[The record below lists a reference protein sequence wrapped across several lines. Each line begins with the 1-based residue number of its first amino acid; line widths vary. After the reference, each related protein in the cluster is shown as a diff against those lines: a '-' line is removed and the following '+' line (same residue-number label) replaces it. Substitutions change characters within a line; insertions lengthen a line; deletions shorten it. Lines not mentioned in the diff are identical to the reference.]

1 MQQIKDKWFYFPV
14 IILSIY
20 LIIRLINQYQ
30 SVNQFP
36 LDWTNDLTSYIALL
50 FFLTKVGYHG
60 FVPYWYNGFTLFN
73 FTPPAWYY
81 FTLPL
86 TYLTNVPLAT
96 YLSRILIYILGFVTI
111 WILGSKTQIS
121 KIKRIAFFL
130 FFFANAIAIGNFI
143 RLGRIPELFALL
155 ILIILSS
162 LFLYY
167 KDKPLNKY
175 FLLFIPLYSILL
187 LSHQSIALIFH
198 IPLLSFFLIKS
209 KKEKLILILSVI
221 LGLLLASFWLAPYIL
236 SFSSGSWGAS
246 EVRTIDLI
254 TFDKM
259 HLPQNI
265 ASTLIPLFFIIIFY
279 FYYQQSKSKKEL
291 IFYLPLI
298 ITSILIIT
306 RLIIFIP
313 LFKYAFPDSYLHILI
328 FFSLFLFMKTKFTPK
343 IKTLAIISLFLTSIL
358 SISVNHFHTPYF
370 TPHSELDEETLSIL
384 PLVQGKYILAGPPP
398 SQLHKWS
405 YHAFTP
411 IYYNLSTPSGW
422 SMQVTSQEYINYLE
436 ETELYLETSI
446 KQEQCQDFINRLKY
460 LNTTSV
466 ITYNQHCNDL
476 KQCDLNEII
485 TKQHVCLYT
494 L

>member
-198 IPLLSFFLIKS
+198 IPLL
-209 KKEKLILILSVI
+209 
-221 LGLLLASFWLAPYIL
+221 
-236 SFSSGSWGAS
+236 
-246 EVRTIDLI
+246 
-254 TFDKM
+254 
-259 HLPQNI
+259 
-265 ASTLIPLFFIIIFY
+265 FIIIFY

-343 IKTLAIISLFLTSIL
+343 IKTLAIISLFLISIL

>member
-1 MQQIKDKWFYFPV
+1 MKIKDKWFYFPI
-14 IILSIY
+14 IILSVY

-30 SVNQFP
+30 SVTQFP
-36 LDWTNDLTSYIALL
+36 LDWTNDLVSYITLL

-86 TYLTNVPLAT
+86 TYLTNVSLAT
-96 YLSRILIYILGFVTI
+96 YISRIIIYVLGFITI
-111 WILGSKTQIS
+111 WVLGIKTQIS

-143 RLGRIPELFALL
+143 RLGRVPELFALL
-155 ILIILSS
+155 ILIMISS

-175 FLLFIPLYSILL
+175 FILFIPLYAILIL
-187 LSHQSIALIFH
+187 AHQSIALVFH
-198 IPLLSFFLIKS
+198 IPLLSFFLIKP
-209 KKEKLILILSVI
+209 KKEKYIIILSVI
-221 LGLLLASFWLAPYIL
+221 LALLLVSFWLLPYL
-236 SFSSGSWGAS
+236 SSFFTTWGAS

-265 ASTLIPLFFIIIFY
+265 ASTLIPLFFLIIFY
-279 FYYQQSKSKKEL
+279 LYYKQNKSKKEFL
-291 IFYLPLI
+291 FYLPLI

-306 RLIIFIP
+306 RLIYLTP
-313 LFKYAFPDSYLHILI
+313 LFKYAFPDSYLHLLI
-328 FFSLFLFMKTKFTPK
+328 FFSLFLFLKTKFSKK
-343 IKTLAIISLFLTSIL
+343 ITTLAILSLFLISIL
-358 SISVNHFHTPYF
+358 SVSINHFHTPYF
-370 TPHSELDEETLSIL
+370 TPHTDLDKETLSIF

-398 SQLHKWS
+398 SKLHKWS
-405 YHAFTP
+405 YHSLTP

-422 SMQVTSQEYINYLE
+422 SMQVTSQEYIDYLT
-436 ETELYLETSI
+436 ETELYLETSLP
-446 KQEQCQDFINRLKY
+446 KEKCDDFITRLKT

-466 ITYNQHCNDL
+466 ITYDQHCNDL
-476 KQCDLNEII
+476 KQCNLKEIT
-485 TKQHVCLYT
+485 TKKHVCLYT